1 MVEQTPGV
9 IKQNIAQH
17 QRIACRQRM
26 MNRFAGKSLGH
37 PAFCGGTVDF
47 RQLRRQFPL
56 AALAQEVTKQRV
68 IAEPLAGII
77 HPL

>member
-1 MVEQTPGV
+1 MVEQTPRV

-26 MNRFAGKSLGH
+26 MNRFAGELG
-37 PAFCGGTVDF
+37 PSSFCGGTVDF

-56 AALAQEVTKQRV
+56 AALAQEVTKQWV
-68 IAEPLAGII
+68 IAKPLAGII